1 MIVELDDT
9 DRKILKFLQK
19 DATLSTGEIA
29 DRVGLSQS
37 PCWRRIRRL
46 EESGVIAKRTALL
59 DAKAL
64 GFPVLLFVEV
74 KVRPPTPSVQEAFE
88 ETISQIP
95 RVLECYKVMGD
106 RDYVLKVA
114 ARSIEDYEEN
124 VHARLMRIPTLW
136 NMTTTMVMSSV
147 KATTELPLSLVDP
160 PPASPRRPR
169 PSDDEAHPYTPR
181 IASP

>member
-1 MIVELDDT
+1 MTIDLDET
-9 DRKILKFLQK
+9 DRKILRLLQK

-46 EESGVIAKRTALL
+46 EEAGVIAKRTALL
-59 DAKAL
+59 DAKTL
-64 GFPVLLFVEV
+64 GFSVLLFVEV

-95 RVLECYKVMGD
+95 RILECYKVMGEK
-106 RDYVLKVA
+106 DYVLKVA
-114 ARSIEDYEEN
+114 AKSIEDYEDN
-124 VHARLMRIPTLW
+124 VHAQLMRIPTLW

-147 KATTELPLSLVDP
+147 KSTTELPLSPDP
-160 PPASPRRPR
+160 PPAVPRRPR
-169 PSDDEAHPYTPR
+169 PSGDDEHPYTPR

>member
-1 MIVELDDT
+1 MPVEMDST
-9 DRKILKFLQK
+9 DRKILRLLQK

-46 EESGVIAKRTALL
+46 EEAGVISKRTALL

-74 KVRPPTPSVQEAFE
+74 KVRPPTPSVQESFE
-88 ETISQIP
+88 ETIRRIP
-95 RVLECYKVMGD
+95 RILECYKVMGE

-124 VHARLMRIPTLW
+124 VHAELMRIPTLW

-147 KATTELPLSLVDP
+147 KATTELPLTPDP
-160 PPASPRRPR
+160 PPAAPRRPP
-169 PSDDEAHPYTPR
+169 PSGDEAHPYTPR

>member
-1 MIVELDDT
+1 MTVELDLT
-9 DRKILKFLQK
+9 DRKILRLLQK

-46 EESGVIAKRTALL
+46 EDAGVIAKRTALL

-95 RVLECYKVMGD
+95 RVLECYKVMGE
-106 RDYVLKVA
+106 RDYVLKIA

-136 NMTTTMVMSSV
+136 NMTTTMVMSTV
-147 KATTELPLSLVDP
+147 KATTELPLTPDP
-160 PPASPRRPR
+160 PPAGPRRPQ

>member
-1 MIVELDDT
+1 MAIELDST
-9 DRKILKFLQK
+9 DRKILGLLQK

-46 EESGVIAKRTALL
+46 EEAGVIAKRTALL

-95 RVLECYKVMGD
+95 RILECYKVMGEK
-106 RDYVLKVA
+106 DYVLKVA

-124 VHARLMRIPTLW
+124 VHARLMKIPTLW

-147 KATTELPLSLVDP
+147 KATTELPLTPDP
-160 PPASPRRPR
+160 PPAAPRRPR
-169 PSDDEAHPYTPR
+169 PSDDEGHPYIPR